1 MSRTI
6 FVNLPVDDLAESVAF
21 FTELGL
27 SFNAQFT
34 DDRATCMVVGDQAFV
49 MLLDRPFFASFTRKE
64 VAAPTVTE
72 CAVGLSAESRDEVD
86 RLVDRALALGAAPA
100 ADPQD
105 EGFMYGR
112 SFHDLDGHLWELIW
126 MDPAAAAPP
135 RSQEISLVDGVSRH
149 R

>member
-49 MLLDRPFFASFTRKE
+49 MLLDRPFFASFTRRE
-64 VAAPTVTE
+64 VAAPNVTE
-72 CAVGLSAESRDEVD
+72 CAVGLSAESREEVD

-105 EGFMYGR
+105 QGFMYGR

-126 MDPAAAAPP
+126 MDPAASPP
-135 RSQEISLVDGVSRH
+135 RSQEVSLVDGVSLH